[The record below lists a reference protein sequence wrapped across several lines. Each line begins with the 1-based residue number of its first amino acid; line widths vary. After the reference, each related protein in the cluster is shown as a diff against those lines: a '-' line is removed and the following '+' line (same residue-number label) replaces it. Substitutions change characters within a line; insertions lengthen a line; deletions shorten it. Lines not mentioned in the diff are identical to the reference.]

1 MSAFAVAEARANAAV
16 LRRLAN
22 ASFDI
27 GGQQHPCI
35 FDNGHTL
42 GAVGPFAGMGIAT
55 TQPRLTCATAALPA
69 DPVGAAVVVGAASY
83 NVAEHQPDGTGISLL
98 LLEVAA

>member
-1 MSAFAVAEARANAAV
+1 MPAFAVAEARANAAV

-35 FDNGHTL
+35 FDNGHAL
-42 GAVGPFAGMGIAT
+42 GSVGPIGIAT
-55 TQPRLTCATAALPA
+55 NQPRLTCATAALPA

-83 NVAEHQPDGTGISLL
+83 TVAEHQPDGTGISLL